1 MSVLD
6 APAPVSGLVTRP
18 KRGKDLPRHIYPVRS
33 LGVAAGL
40 LCVASVFREIDAPW
54 YLWAGVAFHG
64 VVWPHLAYFVTTR
77 SRDPWRAE
85 RAGLVVDSAMA
96 GVWLPLMGYNVL
108 PSVLIASMMSLG
120 VLSVGGIRLLAPAM
134 AAMFAT
140 GAATALV
147 ASPGLRVETSYSVM
161 LSCLPLIL
169 LYPFFIGVATYRLRH
184 RIRDQAQQL
193 EHLARTEQLSGLTT
207 RQHWEEALQAE
218 FERRRH
224 GGPPAGLILLDVDD
238 FKKVNDRHGHL
249 AGDEVIRR
257 MGEALRAVLR
267 PGDVACRYGGDE
279 FGMLVKGSDAAGA
292 AIAAERVREA
302 ISRFR
307 LDSAPEL
314 RCTASLGVA
323 EVGPGL
329 ATSLEA
335 IAAADRAL
343 YLAKAAGR
351 NRVHV
356 LET

>member
-1 MSVLD
+1 MVS
-6 APAPVSGLVTRP
+6 PAPEQEFLTAPTR
-18 KRGKDLPRHIYPVRS
+18 GQDLPRHVYPVRS

-40 LCVASVFREIDAPW
+40 LCIAGVFREIDAPW
-54 YLWAGVAFHG
+54 HLWAGVAFHG
-64 VVWPHLAYFVTTR
+64 AVWPHLAYFFTTR
-77 SRDPWRAE
+77 SRDPWSTE
-85 RAGLVVDSAMA
+85 RLALVVDSAMA
-96 GVWLPLMGYNVL
+96 GVWLPLMGFNVL

-120 VLSVGGIRLLAPAM
+120 VLSVGGIRLLTPAM

-140 GAATALV
+140 GAATMLI
-147 ASPGLRVETSYSVM
+147 ASPAVRVETSYSEM
-161 LSCLPLIL
+161 LFCLPLIL

-184 RIRDQAQQL
+184 RIRDQAKQL
-193 EHLARTEQLSGLTT
+193 EHLARTERLSGLTT

-218 FERRRH
+218 FERCRR
-224 GGPPAGLILLDVDD
+224 GGPVAGLILLDVDD
-238 FKKVNDRHGHL
+238 FKRVNDRYGHL

-307 LDSAPEL
+307 LNSAPEL

-323 EVGPGL
+323 EVGPGF
-329 ATSLEA
+329 AKSLDAVE
-335 IAAADRAL
+335 AADRAL

-356 LET
+356 LGT